1 MSILTAASAQSAY
14 RGYEYFREKKVL
26 LVDEIEDG
34 IFHASV
40 AGSDDHIYDVTMDVA
55 HPRRSKCNCPHA
67 DGRRVV
73 CKHIVAAY
81 FTVFPEEADNYW
93 KELNDYWEEEEA
105 QQEALEQELIQYVY
119 KMKKPELQEA
129 VLRLLFEGPEWQF
142 DRFLEE
148 HLGC

>member
-1 MSILTAASAQSAY
+1 MSILTAAS
-14 RGYEYFREKKVL
+14 
-26 LVDEIEDG
+26 
-34 IFHASV
+34 
-40 AGSDDHIYDVTMDVA
+40 A